1 MSQNNEHPLLRF
13 FKLLWEY
20 HRESSV
26 DFLVAA
32 LLIVASSISKQ
43 ELFWLEVVAIVILA
57 GYLVYVLA
65 DTFRAYRATSK
76 DVYSGYSICLD
87 RPVDSYQDAIRNQV
101 ATLKL
106 GNPNWSV
113 VTKHFRIL
121 DIDWQYYDGSKSP
134 PKTWQ
139 NNIADISRHFFR
151 YARLLPRNTSLHIF
165 LLSPAAIALGIGH
178 TIGRNRNWNVYQY
191 LQTDDSYTLL
201 PKYNDHNAGNFEYI
215 DVENSNLEEETEVT
229 IVLSFTYLPKESLLA
244 LGEDL
249 ILVNYKFPETHI
261 QPEHFYGVAEETA
274 MVINRQLKQG
284 KKVHLYPGLPST
296 LAFILGSR
304 IDEHAPVSIHNR
316 NYDDGKWENVFSLNQ
331 LRLG

>member
-1 MSQNNEHPLLRF
+1 MSQNSEHPFVRF

-32 LLIVASSISKQ
+32 LLIVASSVSKQ
-43 ELFWLEVVAIVILA
+43 KLFWLEAVAILILA
-57 GYLVYVLA
+57 GYLIYVFV
-65 DTFRAYRATSK
+65 DTFRAYRVTSR

-87 RPVDSYQDAIRNQV
+87 KPVDSYQDAIRNQV
-101 ATLKL
+101 ATLKS
-106 GNPNWSV
+106 GNSNWSV

-134 PKTWQ
+134 PKSWQ

-151 YARLLPRNTSLHIF
+151 YARLLPRHTSLHIF
-165 LLSPAAIALGIGH
+165 LMAPPAIALGIGH

-191 LQTDDSYTLL
+191 LPTNDSYTLL
-201 PKYNDHNAGNFEYI
+201 PKYNNQNAENFEYI
-215 DVENSNLEEETEVT
+215 SVENSSRDDEIDVT

-244 LGEDL
+244 LGENL
-249 ILVNYKFPETHI
+249 ILVSYMLPEPRI
-261 QPEHFYGVAEETA
+261 QPEYFYGVAEEIA

-304 IDEHAPVSIHNR
+304 IDESSPVSIHNR
-316 NYDDGKWENVFSLNQ
+316 NHDDGRWETVFSLNQ
-331 LRLG
+331 LQLG